1 MKKVVKISAGLAM
14 LVAICGLLL
23 FFAFIGGAKG
33 APQEA
38 ALAAMTLAVV
48 VPWYVIARCM
58 EMLRGPPGNVEI
70 K

>member
-1 MKKVVKISAGLAM
+1 MNKIVKVFAGVSM
-14 LVAICGLLL
+14 MVAILCLLA
-23 FFAFIGGAKG
+23 FFAFIGEAKG

-58 EMLRGPPGNVEI
+58 EMLRGPGGDVEI